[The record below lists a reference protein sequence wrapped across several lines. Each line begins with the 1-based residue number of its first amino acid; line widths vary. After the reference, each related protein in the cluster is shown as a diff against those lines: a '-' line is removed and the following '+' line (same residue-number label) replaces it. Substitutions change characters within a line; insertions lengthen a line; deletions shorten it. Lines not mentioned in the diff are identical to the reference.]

1 MRETQSF
8 NSTMEL
14 KSCDLL
20 QFTAIYQKK
29 ELHSCDGMKL
39 YFYASTNSFY
49 RITYLL

>member
-1 MRETQSF
+1 MRDPQSL
-8 NSTMEL
+8 NSTLEFM
-14 KSCDLL
+14 SCDLL